1 MRRMDERS
9 LPAAVAAFLLAA
21 AFAVAAEPAR
31 PEFPAIELTDLSG
44 QTVPLEKALGT
55 ATVLNFWATWCGP
68 CRMEMPELQKLS
80 NQLGGKGLVVLA
92 VNVDVA
98 PPPEQVGV
106 GDLLALVKPHIEG
119 FLKQSGITLPV
130 FLIDGKT
137 QAMLGLN
144 QIPFTVLLDSKGG
157 VVRVYPGY
165 SAASVEDMRH
175 QLLGL
180 LAERSG
186 KGGK

>member
-1 MRRMDERS
+1 MMERS
-9 LPAAVAAFLLAA
+9 IPAAVFGLLFAAALAA
-21 AFAVAAEPAR
+21 AAEPPR
-31 PEFPAIELTDLSG
+31 QEFPAIELTDLSG
-44 QTVPLEKALGT
+44 QVVPLKDVLGT
-55 ATVLNFWATWCGP
+55 ATILNFWATWCGP

-80 NQLGGKGLVVLA
+80 NELGGKGLVVLA

-98 PPPEQVGV
+98 PAPDEVGI
-106 GDLLALVKPHIEG
+106 GGQLALVKPHIEG

-130 FLIDGKT
+130 FLLDGKT
-137 QAMLGLN
+137 QASLGLN
-144 QIPFTVLLDSKGG
+144 QIPLSVLLDREGG

-165 SAASVEDMRH
+165 SAESVRDMRR

>member
-1 MRRMDERS
+1 MKEHS
-9 LPAAVAAFLLAA
+9 IPAAIFGFLFAA
-21 AFAVAAEPAR
+21 ALAVAAEPAR
-31 PEFPAIELTDLSG
+31 PEFPSIELTDLSG
-44 QTVPLEKALGT
+44 QTVPVKNVLGT

-80 NQLGGKGLVVLA
+80 NELGGKGLVVLA
-92 VNVDVA
+92 VNVDMA
-98 PPPEQVGV
+98 PMPDEVGS
-106 GDLLALVKPHIEG
+106 GAQLALVKPRIEG

-130 FLIDGKT
+130 FLVDGKT
-137 QAMLGLN
+137 QVSLGLN
-144 QIPFTVLLDSKGG
+144 QIPFSILLDREGG

-165 SAASVEDMRH
+165 SAESVRDMRR

-186 KGGK
+186 KGGT